1 MRPAEISEG
10 MGLSRTNVHRL
21 LATLTSIGY
30 VVRDAERRF
39 RLSFKVFALGSR
51 VVTSQD
57 LRETAKP
64 VLVELMNE
72 TNENT
77 YLNVMHENH
86 VIAIDEVRSRNP
98 LSVKHDMT
106 YSYPLH
112 ACASGKVFL
121 SAMEPAVRLAVIER
135 INLQRV
141 SDRTIAD
148 PDALL
153 AAVENVAVEGFAREI
168 GEFTDDLNSYAAPV
182 YDYRGCVVATISIS
196 GPSIRAT
203 QERLESYV
211 PSLVRAAQRVSQAL
225 GSKQ

>member
-1 MRPAEISEG
+1 

-21 LATLTSIGY
+21 LATLMHIGY

-39 RLSFKVFALGSR
+39 RLSFRVFALGSR

-77 YLNVMHENH
+77 YLNVMVENRA
-86 VIAIDEVRSRNP
+86 IAIEEVRSRNP
-98 LSVKHDMT
+98 LTVKHDMT
-106 YSYPLH
+106 YAYPLH

-121 SAMEPAVRLAVIER
+121 AGMDPVARAAAIDRLELDRISAKTIV
-135 INLQRV
+135 
-141 SDRTIAD
+141 DRA
-148 PDALL
+148 ALL
-153 AAVENVAVEGFAREI
+153 AAVDEVKREGFAREI

-182 YDYRGCVVATISIS
+182 YDYRGHVVATISIS

-203 QERLESYV
+203 QERLESFA

-225 GSKQ
+225 GSKQAEP